1 MVIMWI
7 CGADSGK
14 GMDDDG
20 IEDETLVKN
29 ENGDRQTWNTV
40 PGEYKMPLVWID
52 LEMTGEV

>member
-1 MVIMWI
+1 MWI